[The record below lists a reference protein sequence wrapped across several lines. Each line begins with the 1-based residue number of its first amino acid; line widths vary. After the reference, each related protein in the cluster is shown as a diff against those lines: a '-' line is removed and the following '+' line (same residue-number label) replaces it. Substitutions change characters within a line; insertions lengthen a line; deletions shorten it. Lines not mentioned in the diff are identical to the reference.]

1 MRRQIVS
8 TMYNKYDN
16 QWSIFILGENN
27 TIGYEGVGVELD

>member
-16 QWSIFILGENN
+16 QLFIFILGENN
-27 TIGYEGVGVELD
+27 TIGYESELD